1 MDQSAVLK
9 DVRQF
14 KKALESI
21 HIDVQKLVLF
31 GSRSTGSASDDSDS
45 DSDSDS
51 DMDVVVISSSFVGK
65 DYWQRIDMLT
75 EAIFRVFVP
84 IDALAFTPEEWRS
97 GKSLVSDYAKNGIVV
112 D

>member
-31 GSRSTGSASDDSDS
+31 GSRSSGSAFD

-75 EAIFRVFVP
+75 EAISRVFVP

-97 GKSLVSDYAKNGIVV
+97 GKSLVLDYAKNGIVV

>member
-31 GSRSTGSASDDSDS
+31 GSRSSGSAFD
-45 DSDSDS
+45 DS

-75 EAIFRVFVP
+75 EAISRVFVP